1 VFFEIPKT
9 TYYVLWRLTMKKIVC
24 FCILVLFISV
34 LAFAQNAFTID
45 KALNNS
51 IFYLNGK
58 IPPKSRVAVLSFT
71 SDWPKLSDYVIE
83 ELIGYIVNDNALTVV
98 DRANLDK
105 ISAEMH
111 FQLSGEVSDETMLSV
126 GKKLGAQILISGA
139 VSEVG
144 NTYRLRIKAISVETS
159 QILGMQNV
167 DVIMDKRII
176 ALTGNNE
183 PSKPSVI
190 KPPATTPVSANTNSS
205 SKLTLWTFT
214 DELGKMIKA
223 SYYKPPFMANVV
235 VTEAPTDKFDQ
246 FWQNLDTSLFSGK
259 GAPDVFAL
267 EDAYVRKYV
276 ESGFLLDLTDIYEA
290 NKQKLMAYPVE
301 VGSFNGRVYALS
313 WQATPG
319 AMFYRRSL
327 AKKYLGTDDPNV
339 VQTYFAN
346 MNKFLETAQLL
357 KDKSKDICF
366 VVPSQQSLYY
376 PFLYNRKSPWVV
388 DRKLVIDPAI
398 EQYMDF
404 CKTMLDNHYTEGVGW
419 QWGDNWYAGMRGEYK
434 RGDGKRAE
442 IFSYFL
448 PTWGLPYILKKN
460 APKTSG
466 DWAMIPGPMTYRWG
480 GTWLAAWRDTPN
492 AEAAKEFI
500 RYLTTDDNFLEGW
513 AKATGD
519 FVSNNNVVNKIS
531 GSFKEP
537 FLKNQ
542 NHYIEFAQ
550 MAQNVNGK
558 LTTGYD
564 DYILRYFQEELNA
577 FLWEGKSKSQ
587 ALADFRAKVEY
598 NLLRGK

>member
-1 VFFEIPKT
+1 
-9 TYYVLWRLTMKKIVC
+9 
-24 FCILVLFISV
+24 
-34 LAFAQNAFTID
+34 
-45 KALNNS
+45 
-51 IFYLNGK
+51 
-58 IPPKSRVAVLSFT
+58 
-71 SDWPKLSDYVIE
+71 
-83 ELIGYIVNDNALTVV
+83 
-98 DRANLDK
+98 
-105 ISAEMH
+105 
-111 FQLSGEVSDETMLSV
+111 
-126 GKKLGAQILISGA
+126 
-139 VSEVG
+139 
-144 NTYRLRIKAISVETS
+144 
-159 QILGMQNV
+159 
-167 DVIMDKRII
+167 MDKRII

-183 PSKPSVI
+183 PSKPSII

-214 DELGKMIKA
+214 DELGKMIK
-223 SYYKPPFMANVV
+223 SNYYKPSYKGINVV
-235 VTEAPTDKFDQ
+235 ISETPETDKYVN
-246 FWQNLDTSLFSGK
+246 NLDKALFSGK

-267 EDAYVRKYV
+267 ENEFVRKYV

-290 NKQKLMAYPVE
+290 NKQKLMSYPVE
-301 VGSFNGRVYALS
+301 VGTYNGRVYGLS

-327 AKKYLGTDDPNV
+327 AKKYLGTDDPEV
-339 VQTYFAN
+339 VQTYFTN
-346 MNKFLETAQLL
+346 MDKFLETAQLL
-357 KDKSKDICF
+357 KDKSKDTCF
-366 VVPSQQSLYY
+366 VVPNFNSLYY
-376 PFLYNRKSPWVV
+376 PFIYNRKSPWVV

-404 CKTMLDNHYTEGVGW
+404 CKTMLDNHYCEGEGW
-419 QWGDNWYAGMRGEYK
+419 QWTEKWFAGMRGEFK
-434 RGDGKRAE
+434 RYDGKRVD

-448 PTWGLPYILKKN
+448 PTWGLHHILKRN

-466 DWAMIPGPMTYRWG
+466 DWAMIPGPLTYRWG

-492 AEAAKEFI
+492 PEAAKDLI
-500 RYLTTDDNFLEGW
+500 RYLITDDDFLEGW
-513 AKATGD
+513 AKSTGD
-519 FVSNNNVVNKIS
+519 VVCNINVVNKIS

-564 DYILRYFQEELNA
+564 GEIQNYFNEELSA
-577 FLWEGKSKSQ
+577 FLWEGKSKNQ

>member
-1 VFFEIPKT
+1 
-9 TYYVLWRLTMKKIVC
+9 MKKTAC
-24 FCILVLFISV
+24 FCILALFISV
-34 LAFAQNAFTID
+34 FAFAQTSYTID
-45 KALNNS
+45 SALNNS

-58 IPPKSRVAVLSFT
+58 IPPKSRVAVLNFT
-71 SDWPKLSDYVIE
+71 SDWPKLSDYVNE

-105 ISAEMH
+105 ISKEMD
-111 FQLSGEVSDETMLSV
+111 FQLSGEVSDETALSI

-139 VSEVG
+139 VLAVG

-167 DVIMDKRII
+167 DVTRDKRIM
-176 ALTGNNE
+176 ALTETVN
-183 PSKPSVI
+183 SKPSVA
-190 KPPATTPVSANTNSS
+190 KPAAVTPSTATSAATTTSTTTPVSTNANSS
-205 SKLTLWTFT
+205 VKLTLWTFT
-214 DELGKMIKA
+214 DELGKMIK
-223 SYYKPPFMANVV
+223 SNYYNPPYKGVNVTISET
-235 VTEAPTDKFDQ
+235 VTEQFQNKLDKA
-246 FWQNLDTSLFSGK
+246 LFSGK

-267 EDAYVRKYV
+267 EDAFVRKYV
-276 ESGFLLDLTDIYEA
+276 ESGFLLDFTDIYEA
-290 NKQKLMAYPVE
+290 NRDKLMAYPVE
-301 VGSFNGRVYALS
+301 VGSYNGRVYGLS

-327 AKKYLGTDDPNV
+327 AKKYLGTDDPKA
-339 VQTYFAN
+339 VQAYFAN
-346 MNKFLETAQLL
+346 MDKFLETAQLL
-357 KDKSKDICF
+357 KDKSKDTCF
-366 VVPSQQSLYY
+366 VVPCFDSLYY

-404 CKTMLDNHYTEGVGW
+404 CKTMLDNHYTEGEGW
-419 QWGDNWYAGMRGEYK
+419 SWTDKWFAGMRGEFK
-434 RGDGKRAE
+434 RWDGKRTE

-448 PTWGLPYILKKN
+448 PTWGLHYVLKHN
-460 APKTSG
+460 ASKTKG
-466 DWAMIPGPMTYRWG
+466 DWAMIPGPLTYRWG
-480 GTWLAAWRDTPN
+480 GTWLAAWSDTPN
-492 AEAAKEFI
+492 PEAAKDLI

-513 AKATGD
+513 AKTTGD
-519 FVSNNNVVNKIS
+519 LVCDINVVNNIS
-531 GSFKEP
+531 GDFKEP

-564 DYILRYFQEELNA
+564 GDIQSYFNEELNA
-577 FLWEGKSKSQ
+577 FLWEKKPKTK

>member
-1 VFFEIPKT
+1 
-9 TYYVLWRLTMKKIVC
+9 MKKTVL
-24 FCILVLFISV
+24 FCIIVLFIPV
-34 LAFAQNAFTID
+34 FAFSQAVYTID
-45 KALNNS
+45 AALNNS
-51 IFYLNGK
+51 LFYLNGK
-58 IPPKSRVAVLSFT
+58 IPPKSRVAVLNFA
-71 SDWPKLSDYVIE
+71 SDWPKLSDYVNE

-105 ISAEMH
+105 ISQEMD
-111 FQLSGEVSDETMLSV
+111 FQLSGEVSDATALSI

-139 VSEVG
+139 VSAVG
-144 NTYRLRIKAISVETS
+144 NTYRLRIKAISVETA

-167 DVIMDKRII
+167 DVAQDKRIA
-176 ALTGNNE
+176 ALTGAGNTKA
-183 PSKPSVI
+183 SAAKPS
-190 KPPATTPVSANTNSS
+190 AATPVSTNTNSS
-205 SKLTLWTFT
+205 SKLTLWAFT
-214 DELGKMIKA
+214 DELGKMMK
-223 SYYKPPFMANVV
+223 SNYYKPSYKGINVTV
-235 VTEAPTDKFDQ
+235 SETAADKFQ
-246 FWQNLDTSLFSGK
+246 NNLDKVLFSGN

-267 EDAYVRKYV
+267 EDAFVRKYV
-276 ESGFLLDLTDIYEA
+276 ESGFLMDLTDIYEA

-301 VGSFNGRVYALS
+301 VGSYNGRVYALS

-346 MNKFLETAQLL
+346 MNKFFETTRLL
-357 KDKSKDICF
+357 KDKSKDTCF
-366 VVPSQQSLYY
+366 VVSSPQELYY

-398 EQYMDF
+398 EQFMDF
-404 CKTMLDNHYTEGVGW
+404 YKTMIDNHYTEGEGW
-419 QWGDNWYAGMRGEYK
+419 PWGDKWYAGMRGEYK
-434 RGDGKRAE
+434 NYDGKRTE

-448 PTWGLPYILKKN
+448 PTWGLHYVLKRN
-460 APKTSG
+460 AQKTSG
-466 DWAMIPGPMTYRWG
+466 DWAMIPGPLTYRWG

-492 AEAAKEFI
+492 PEAVKDLI

-519 FVSNNNVVNKIS
+519 LVCNMNVVNKIS
-531 GSFKEP
+531 GDFNEP
-537 FLKNQ
+537 FLKKQ
-542 NHYIEFAQ
+542 NHYIEFAR

-564 DYILRYFQEELNA
+564 GDIQNYFNEELTA
-577 FLWEGKSKSQ
+577 FVWHGKSKSQ
-587 ALADFRAKVEY
+587 ALTDFRTKVEY

>member
-1 VFFEIPKT
+1 
-9 TYYVLWRLTMKKIVC
+9 MKKMVF
-24 FCILVLFISV
+24 FCILVLFIPV

-58 IPPKSRVAVLSFT
+58 IPPKSRVAVLSFS

-105 ISAEMH
+105 ISKEMN
-111 FQLSGEVSDETMLSV
+111 FQLSGEVSDETMLSI

-167 DVIMDKRII
+167 DVVMDKRII

-183 PSKPSVI
+183 PSKII
-190 KPPATTPVSANTNSS
+190 KPSATTPDSINANSS
-205 SKLTLWTFT
+205 NKLSIWAFT
-214 DELGKMIKA
+214 DELGGMIK
-223 SYYKPPFMANVV
+223 SNYYKPPYKVNVA
-235 VTEAPTDKFDQ
+235 VTEASRDQYDQ
-246 FWQNLDTSLFSGK
+246 FWQNLDTALYSGK

-267 EDAYVRKYV
+267 EDSYVRKYV

-290 NKQKLMAYPVE
+290 NKSKLLAYPVE
-301 VGSFNGRVYALS
+301 VGSYNGRVYALS

-357 KDKSKDICF
+357 KDKSKDSCF
-366 VVPSQQSLYY
+366 VVLGTQDLYY

-404 CKTMLDNHYTEGVGW
+404 CKTLLDNHYCEGDG
-419 QWGDNWYAGMRGEYK
+419 QWGDKWFAGMRGEYK
-434 RGDGKRAE
+434 RWDGKRTE

-492 AEAAKEFI
+492 AEAAKDLI
-500 RYLTTDDNFLEGW
+500 RYLTTDDNFLEGF

-519 FVSNNNVVNKIS
+519 MVSNINVVNKIS
-531 GSFKEP
+531 GNFKEP

-542 NHYIEFAQ
+542 NHYIEFAKL
-550 MAQNVNGK
+550 AQNVNGK

-577 FLWEGKSKSQ
+577 FFWEGKSKSQ
-587 ALADFRAKVEY
+587 ALSDFRAKVEY